1 MTAKKDTE
9 EKKAKDFAYLKKI
22 CVKILAGILAGV
34 SSVIT
39 ILTFV
44 SDLTWEQITTTINNT
59 LAFCLPYIVLCC
71 LGLLIYLCIVSWKLR
86 YVISDKSAVLQKN
99 VFDDLSK
106 FCIQLSES
114 ADKLSALQETD
125 FDKLS
130 KICASLSVSADKL
143 SALQKDDLDELSKV
157 CTRLLE
163 NHTICHDNLKTIE
176 NMQTKMSKY
185 GIIDMRMRDDY
196 NNDFYKT
203 IYSRTANILIISG
216 HSLNSTINPKKA
228 ADLRQ
233 AFMRAIIQVLRN
245 DGTIKILLQSVA
257 PNDSAAESKRSNFM
271 SFIADL
277 TDRIVRISSKEN
289 WKNIDII
296 AEHLLIKQID
306 YLRYFIVQTDT
317 TALISHYKMAQH
329 NENKNIY
336 VFQVDPH
343 GSFGT
348 LYLNDFDYV
357 FDKKSTFIEEA
368 NEQLKRLSQ
377 GGKVNG

>member
-1 MTAKKDTE
+1 
-9 EKKAKDFAYLKKI
+9 
-22 CVKILAGILAGV
+22 
-34 SSVIT
+34 
-39 ILTFV
+39 
-44 SDLTWEQITTTINNT
+44 
-59 LAFCLPYIVLCC
+59 
-71 LGLLIYLCIVSWKLR
+71 
-86 YVISDKSAVLQKN
+86 
-99 VFDDLSK
+99 
-106 FCIQLSES
+106 
-114 ADKLSALQETD
+114 
-125 FDKLS
+125 
-130 KICASLSVSADKL
+130 
-143 SALQKDDLDELSKV
+143 
-157 CTRLLE
+157 
-163 NHTICHDNLKTIE
+163 
-176 NMQTKMSKY
+176 
-185 GIIDMRMRDDY
+185 
-196 NNDFYKT
+196 
-203 IYSRTANILIISG
+203 
-216 HSLNSTINPKKA
+216 
-228 ADLRQ
+228 
-233 AFMRAIIQVLRN
+233 
-245 DGTIKILLQSVA
+245 
-257 PNDSAAESKRSNFM
+257 M